1 LDEWLLK
8 ELVNESVALPRDL
21 RRPHKARSRTH
32 VYNVV
37 GMQLHKQALV
47 ACVHGVFLEPVVVV
61 VVVVVNCSFDIV
73 VVDFLSLSAVYNTY
87 T

>member
-21 RRPHKARSRTH
+21 QRPHKAQSRTH
-32 VYNVV
+32 VYNAV

-47 ACVHGVFLEPVVVV
+47 ACVHGVFFEPVVV
-61 VVVVVNCSFDIV
+61 VVVVVNCSFGIV

>member
-1 LDEWLLK
+1 MK